1 MWVFFFNSF
10 YVYSIEFAL
19 VWQWFDDGSR
29 RTVEVRLESVTN
41 DELQTRRFIALRSW
55 LSEILSISISQF

>member
-1 MWVFFFNSF
+1 MWIFFYVSF
-10 YVYSIEFAL
+10 YVSSIELAL

-29 RTVEVRLESVTN
+29 RTVEVKLETVTN
-41 DELQTRRFIALRSW
+41 DKLQTRRFIALRSR

>member
-1 MWVFFFNSF
+1 MVFFFNSF
-10 YVYSIEFAL
+10 YVSSIELAL

-41 DELQTRRFIALRSW
+41 DKLQTRRFIALRSR